1 MDEIKVTPVMIAA
14 GVEALAFVGDVAA
27 ETVVE
32 IIFRAMVQ
40 AAYEE
45 VSRGSRPLH

>member
-1 MDEIKVTPVMIAA
+1 MPEIEVTPAMIAA
-14 GVEALAFVGDVAA
+14 GVEALVFVGDTAA
-27 ETVVE
+27 EMLVA
-32 IIFRAMVQ
+32 IIFRAMAK

>member
-1 MDEIKVTPVMIAA
+1 MPEIEITPAMIAA
-14 GVEALAFVGDVAA
+14 GVDALALVGDTAA
-27 ETVVE
+27 EMLVA
-32 IIFRAMVQ
+32 IIYRAMAQ